1 ALPAGLGP
9 GLAPVRP
16 MMRLTQVQRINLLPY
31 RQAARRRRIQLLLW
45 QLAGGALLGLL
56 LALATGAWLQHQL
69 DAQLRRQEG
78 WRSAMQQV
86 DAVLASGKRVRG
98 ETAALLLRQQA
109 MARLQ
114 EQRNAWVRMLDAL
127 ARAMPAGVTLHS
139 VRQET
144 AMVRLQGQAVSQD
157 KVAALLL
164 ALEQAA
170 PWSRPALVEVR
181 GAADGAVEWTVR
193 LALAP

>member
-1 ALPAGLGP
+1 MT
-9 GLAPVRP
+9 VRV
-16 MMRLTQVQRINLLPY
+16 QVQRINLLPY
-31 RQAARRRRIQLLLW
+31 RPAARRRRIQLLLG

-56 LALATGAWLQHQL
+56 LALATGAWQRHEL

-86 DAVLASGKRVRG
+86 DAVLATSKRVQG

-109 MARLQ
+109 IASLQ
-114 EQRNAWVRMLDAL
+114 EQRNAWVRMLDVL
-127 ARAMPAGVTLHS
+127 TRAMPAGVALHS
-139 VRQET
+139 VRQEA
-144 AMVRLQGQAVSQD
+144 AMVRLQGQAASQD

-170 PWSRPALVEVR
+170 PWSRPELVEVRLEVR

-193 LALAP
+193 LALAPSPGG

>member
-1 ALPAGLGP
+1 MTAR
-9 GLAPVRP
+9 V
-16 MMRLTQVQRINLLPY
+16 QVQRINLLPY
-31 RQAARRRRIQLLLW
+31 RPAARRRRIQLLLW

-56 LALATGAWLQHQL
+56 LALAAGAWLQHRL
-69 DAQLRRQEG
+69 DAPLRRQQG
-78 WRSAMQQV
+78 WHSAMQQV
-86 DAVLASGKRVRG
+86 DAVLGTGQRVQG

-109 MARLQ
+109 IASLQ
-114 EQRNAWVRMLDAL
+114 EQRNAWVRMLDVL
-127 ARAMPAGVTLHS
+127 ARAMPAGVALHS

-144 AMVRLQGQAVSQD
+144 VMVRLQGQAVSQD

-170 PWSRPALVEVR
+170 PWSRPELVEVRLEVR

>member
-1 ALPAGLGP
+1 
-9 GLAPVRP
+9 

-31 RQAARRRRIQLLLW
+31 RQAARRKRIQLLLW

-56 LALATGAWLQHQL
+56 LALAMGAWLQHQL

-86 DAVLASGKRVRG
+86 EVVLAAGKRVRG

-127 ARAMPAGVTLHS
+127 ARAMPAGVTLHG

-164 ALEQAA
+164 ALAQAA

>member
-1 ALPAGLGP
+1 MTGR
-9 GLAPVRP
+9 AP
-16 MMRLTQVQRINLLPY
+16 VQRINLLPY
-31 RQAARRRRIQLLLW
+31 RPAARRRRIQLLLW

-56 LALATGAWLQHQL
+56 LALAAGAWLRHQL
-69 DAQLRRQEG
+69 DAQLGRQES

-86 DAVLASGKRVRG
+86 DTVLVAGKRVQG

-109 MARLQ
+109 IASLQ

-127 ARAMPAGVTLHS
+127 ARAMPAGVALHS
-139 VRQET
+139 VRQEM
-144 AMVRLQGQAVSQD
+144 AMVRLQGQAASQD

-170 PWSRPALVEVR
+170 PWSRPEVLEVR
-181 GAADGAVEWTVR
+181 GAADGAVEWTIR
-193 LALAP
+193 LALAPDGQS

>member
-1 ALPAGLGP
+1 MSRA
-9 GLAPVRP
+9 
-16 MMRLTQVQRINLLPY
+16 QVQRINLLPY

-56 LALATGAWLQHQL
+56 LAVAAGAWLRHQL

-78 WRSAMQQV
+78 WRNAMQQV
-86 DAVLASGKRVRG
+86 NAILATGRRVQG
-98 ETAALLLRQQA
+98 ETAALLLRQRA
-109 MARLQ
+109 MASLQ

-127 ARAMPAGVTLHS
+127 ARAMPAGVALHS

-170 PWSRPALVEVR
+170 PWSRPEVIEVR
-181 GAADGAVEWTVR
+181 GAAEGAVEWTIL
-193 LALAP
+193 LALAPAGQS